1 MKTAAQQIVFCV
13 VTVPHPLGPANGWRW
28 RALTEKK
35 ALSLHEEAADWLM
48 RVREAP
54 ADAALARALAQW
66 LDERDDHRR
75 AYASVE
81 RSWQMM
87 AELAP
92 VPAVSRAD
100 DRAKA
105 PHADG
110 VAWRRR
116 LSRPLA
122 LGAALAAVLVAFLAT
137 PALVLL
143 MEADYR
149 TGIGA
154 RQALALDDGSRIELG
169 ADSAVA
175 VDVTGVTRKV
185 RLLAG
190 EAFFEVRSDPAR
202 PFTVDAGG
210 VDVTVLGT
218 RFNVRLTS
226 DDAGV
231 ELAEGAVS
239 LDYPGHGEAHA
250 RLVPGQSARVDLR
263 TGTLVTGEIAV
274 DDIGAWREGRLFVQ
288 DATIAA
294 VVEQLQ
300 RYHPAWIAVPDGTLA
315 QQRVTGLYDL
325 TDPDRALRAL
335 VEPHGGRMREIS
347 PYMRVLSRF

>member
-1 MKTAAQQIVFCV
+1 M
-13 VTVPHPLGPANGWRW
+13 
-28 RALTEKK
+28 
-35 ALSLHEEAADWLM
+35 SLHDVAADWLI

-54 ADAALARALAQW
+54 GDAALARSLAHW
-66 LDERDDHRR
+66 LDERDEHRR

-81 RSWQMM
+81 RSWQIM

-92 VPAVSRAD
+92 APADPQGHDRLEAPPPAVLAF
-100 DRAKA
+100 
-105 PHADG
+105 P
-110 VAWRRR
+110 RR
-116 LSRPLA
+116 LWRPLA
-122 LGAALAAVLVAFLAT
+122 ISAALAAALVAFLAA

-149 TGIGA
+149 TGTGA
-154 RQALALDDGSRIELG
+154 RQALALADGSRVELG

-175 VDVTGVTRKV
+175 VDMSGARRVV

-190 EAFFEVRSDPAR
+190 EAFFDVRPDPAR
-202 PFTVDAGG
+202 PFVVDAGG

-226 DDAGV
+226 TDAGV
-231 ELAEGAVS
+231 ELAEGTVS
-239 LDYPGHGEAHA
+239 LDYPGHGQAHT
-250 RLVPGQSARVDLR
+250 RLVPGQSALVDLR
-263 TGTLVTGEIAV
+263 TGALVTGEIAV
-274 DDIGAWREGRLFVQ
+274 DDIAVWREGRLFVQ

-300 RYHPAWIAVPDGTLA
+300 RYHRAWITVPDGALA

>member
-1 MKTAAQQIVFCV
+1 M
-13 VTVPHPLGPANGWRW
+13 
-28 RALTEKK
+28 
-35 ALSLHEEAADWLM
+35 SLHDVAADWLI

-54 ADAALARALAQW
+54 GDAALARALAHW
-66 LDERDDHRR
+66 LDERDEHRR

-81 RSWQMM
+81 RSWQIM

-92 VPAVSRAD
+92 AAADPQGDDRQEAPPPAVLAF
-100 DRAKA
+100 
-105 PHADG
+105 P
-110 VAWRRR
+110 RR
-116 LSRPLA
+116 LWRPLA
-122 LGAALAAVLVAFLAT
+122 IGAALAAALVAFLAA

-149 TGIGA
+149 TGTGA
-154 RQALALDDGSRIELG
+154 RQALALADGSRIELG

-175 VDVTGVTRKV
+175 VDMSGARRVV

-190 EAFFEVRSDPAR
+190 EAFFDVRPDPAR
-202 PFTVDAGG
+202 PFVVDAGG

-226 DDAGV
+226 TDAGV

-239 LDYPGHGEAHA
+239 LDYPGHRQAHT
-250 RLVPGQSARVDLR
+250 RLVPGQSALVDLR
-263 TGTLVTGEIAV
+263 TGALVTGEIAV
-274 DDIGAWREGRLFVQ
+274 DDIAVWREGRLFVQ

-300 RYHPAWIAVPDGTLA
+300 RYHRAWITVPDGALA

>member
-1 MKTAAQQIVFCV
+1 M
-13 VTVPHPLGPANGWRW
+13 
-28 RALTEKK
+28 
-35 ALSLHEEAADWLM
+35 SLHEVAADWLI

-54 ADAALARALAQW
+54 GDAALARSLTQW
-66 LDERDDHRR
+66 LDEHDAHRR
-75 AYASVE
+75 AYASVQ
-81 RSWQMM
+81 RSWQLLAEVPAAS
-87 AELAP
+87 AELRAHDREDAT
-92 VPAVSRAD
+92 PALI
-100 DRAKA
+100 
-105 PHADG
+105 
-110 VAWRRR
+110 VAFPRR
-116 LSRPLA
+116 LWRPL
-122 LGAALAAVLVAFLAT
+122 GICAALAAGLMAFLAY

-149 TGIGA
+149 TGTGA
-154 RQALALDDGSRIELG
+154 RQTLALEDGSRIELG
-169 ADSAVA
+169 AESAVA
-175 VDVTGVTRKV
+175 VDVTGATRIV

-190 EAFFEVRSDPAR
+190 EAFFDVRSDPSR
-202 PFTVDAGG
+202 PFIVDAGG

-226 DDAGV
+226 TDAGV
-231 ELAEGAVS
+231 ELADGAVG
-239 LDYPGHGEAHA
+239 LTYPGHGTAQT
-250 RLVPGQSARVDLR
+250 RLVPGQSALVDLR

-274 DDIGAWREGRLFVQ
+274 DDIAVWREGRLFVQ

-300 RYHPAWIAVPDGTLA
+300 RYHRAWITVPDSALA

>member
-1 MKTAAQQIVFCV
+1 
-13 VTVPHPLGPANGWRW
+13 
-28 RALTEKK
+28 
-35 ALSLHEEAADWLM
+35 M

-54 ADAALARALAQW
+54 GDAALARALAQW
-66 LDERDDHRR
+66 LEERDEHRR

-81 RSWQMM
+81 RSWQLM
-87 AELAP
+87 AALAP
-92 VPAVSRAD
+92 AAASPLAD
-100 DRAKA
+100 ERQEA
-105 PHADG
+105 PHSR
-110 VAWRRR
+110 VMSFPRR
-116 LSRPLA
+116 LWRPLGIA
-122 LGAALAAVLVAFLAT
+122 AALAAGLAAFLAF
-137 PALVLL
+137 PALLL
-143 MEADYR
+143 LLEADYR
-149 TGIGA
+149 TGTGA

-175 VDVTGVTRKV
+175 VDLNGTTRLV

-190 EAFFEVRSDPAR
+190 EAFFEVRPDPAR
-202 PFTVDAGG
+202 PFVVDAGG

-226 DDAGV
+226 TDAGV

-239 LDYPGHGEAHA
+239 LDYPGHGQAHA
-250 RLVPGQSARVDLR
+250 RLAPGESARVDLR
-263 TGTLVTGEIAV
+263 TGALVKGEIAV
-274 DDIGAWREGRLFVQ
+274 DDIAVWREGRLFVQ

-300 RYHPAWIAVPDGTLA
+300 RYHRAWITVPDGALA

>member
-1 MKTAAQQIVFCV
+1 M
-13 VTVPHPLGPANGWRW
+13 
-28 RALTEKK
+28 
-35 ALSLHEEAADWLM
+35 SLHEVAADWLI

-54 ADAALARALAQW
+54 GDAALARSLAHW
-66 LDERDDHRR
+66 LDERDEHRR

-81 RSWQMM
+81 RSWQIM

-92 VPAVSRAD
+92 APADPQGHVGLE
-100 DRAKA
+100 A
-105 PHADG
+105 PPAA
-110 VAWRRR
+110 VLAFPRR
-116 LSRPLA
+116 LWRPLA
-122 LGAALAAVLVAFLAT
+122 IGAALAAALVAFLAA

-149 TGIGA
+149 TGTGA
-154 RQALALDDGSRIELG
+154 RQALALADGSRIELG

-175 VDVTGVTRKV
+175 VDMSGGRRVV

-190 EAFFEVRSDPAR
+190 EAFFDVRPDPAR
-202 PFTVDAGG
+202 PFVVDAGG

-226 DDAGV
+226 TDAGV

-239 LDYPGHGEAHA
+239 LDYPGHGQAHA
-250 RLVPGQSARVDLR
+250 RLVPGQSALVDLR
-263 TGTLVTGEIAV
+263 TGALVTGEIAV
-274 DDIGAWREGRLFVQ
+274 DDIAVWREGRLFVQ

-300 RYHPAWIAVPDGTLA
+300 RYHRAWITVPDGALA

>member
-1 MKTAAQQIVFCV
+1 
-13 VTVPHPLGPANGWRW
+13 
-28 RALTEKK
+28 
-35 ALSLHEEAADWLM
+35 LSLHDVAADWLI

-54 ADAALARALAQW
+54 GDAALARALAHW
-66 LDERDDHRR
+66 LEERDEHRR

-81 RSWQMM
+81 RSWQIM

-92 VPAVSRAD
+92 APADPQGHVRLEAPPPAVLAF
-100 DRAKA
+100 
-105 PHADG
+105 P
-110 VAWRRR
+110 RR
-116 LSRPLA
+116 LWRPLA
-122 LGAALAAVLVAFLAT
+122 IGAALAAALVAFLAA

-149 TGIGA
+149 TGTGA

-175 VDVTGVTRKV
+175 VDMSGATRVV

-190 EAFFEVRSDPAR
+190 EAFFDVRPDPAR
-202 PFTVDAGG
+202 PFVVDAGG

-226 DDAGV
+226 TDAGV

-239 LDYPGHGEAHA
+239 LGYPGHGQVHT
-250 RLVPGQSARVDLR
+250 RLVPGQSALVDLR
-263 TGTLVTGEIAV
+263 TGALVTGEIAV
-274 DDIGAWREGRLFVQ
+274 DDIAVWREGRLFVQ

-300 RYHPAWIAVPDGTLA
+300 RYHRAWITVPDGALA

>member
-1 MKTAAQQIVFCV
+1 
-13 VTVPHPLGPANGWRW
+13 
-28 RALTEKK
+28 
-35 ALSLHEEAADWLM
+35 M

-54 ADAALARALAQW
+54 GDAALARALAQW
-66 LDERDDHRR
+66 LEERDEHRR
-75 AYASVE
+75 AYARVE
-81 RSWQMM
+81 HSWQLM
-87 AELAP
+87 AALAP
-92 VPAVSRAD
+92 APAEPRAD
-100 DRAKA
+100 ERQDA
-105 PHADG
+105 ADSR
-110 VAWRRR
+110 VVSFPRR
-116 LSRPLA
+116 LWRPLA
-122 LGAALAAVLVAFLAT
+122 IGAALAAGLAAFLAF
-137 PALVLL
+137 PALLL
-143 MEADYR
+143 LLEADYR
-149 TGIGA
+149 TGTGA
-154 RQALALDDGSRIELG
+154 RQALALEDGSRIELG

-175 VDVTGVTRKV
+175 VDLSGSARVV

-190 EAFFEVRSDPAR
+190 EAFFDVRPDPAR
-202 PFTVDAGG
+202 PFVVDAGG

-226 DDAGV
+226 TDAGV

-239 LDYPGHGEAHA
+239 LDYPGHGQAHA
-250 RLVPGQSARVDLR
+250 RLVPGESARVDLR
-263 TGTLVTGEIAV
+263 TGALEKGEIAV
-274 DDIGAWREGRLFVQ
+274 DDIAVWREGRLFVQ

-300 RYHPAWIAVPDGTLA
+300 RYHRAWITVPDGTLA